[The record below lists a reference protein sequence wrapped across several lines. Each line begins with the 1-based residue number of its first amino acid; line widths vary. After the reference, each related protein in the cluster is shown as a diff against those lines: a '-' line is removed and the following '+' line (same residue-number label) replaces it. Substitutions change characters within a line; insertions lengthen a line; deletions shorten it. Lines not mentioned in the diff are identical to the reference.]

1 MAVIVFI
8 EDDPSARRGLELAL
22 TRLGHTVAGHAT
34 GEEGLAEIRFRRPE
48 MAIIDVMLPGIDGV
62 EVCRRIRQ
70 EDSLPVILLT
80 ARSDDIDVVVGLEAG
95 ADDYVVKPVE
105 PHVLGARIRAVLRRS
120 ENPTSGD
127 RSAYGDLVIDRGK
140 LKVQRAGRDVHLT
153 ATELRLLL
161 ELSRRPGQV
170 LSRQQLLAGVWE
182 HDYLGDSRLVDA
194 TVQRLRAKIE
204 DTPSRPRFVET
215 VRGFGYRFAP
225 P

>member
-1 MAVIVFI
+1 
-8 EDDPSARRGLELAL
+8 
-22 TRLGHTVAGHAT
+22 
-34 GEEGLAEIRFRRPE
+34 
-48 MAIIDVMLPGIDGV
+48 
-62 EVCRRIRQ
+62 
-70 EDSLPVILLT
+70 
-80 ARSDDIDVVVGLEAG
+80 
-95 ADDYVVKPVE
+95 VE

-120 ENPTSGD
+120 ESATSGD
-127 RSAYGDLVIDRGK
+127 LSRYGDLVIDRGT
-140 LKVQRAGRDVHLT
+140 LKVQRAGRDIHLT

-182 HDYLGDSRLVDA
+182 HDFLGDSRLVDA

-215 VRGFGYRFAP
+215 VRGFGYRFTP